1 MEKYKL
7 TLVDAGDS
15 AVSIRFP
22 EEISEQINREVI
34 YYLDG
39 IKSEMAEGK
48 LSGVFDVIPS
58 YAAILLCFDPLVTD
72 GETIKNEVE
81 EIILNNI
88 SKERIS
94 HDKNITEIPVM
105 YGGEYGPDLENVSK
119 HTGLSQ
125 EEIIRLHS
133 EPLYPVYM
141 IGFLAGFPYLGG
153 MNPSIA
159 TPRLDTPRLSVPEGS
174 VGIAGNQTGIYPI
187 DSPGG
192 WQIIGRTPLKLY
204 NPESSSPFLLSP
216 GDQIKFVPIDK
227 DAFDSYITGS
237 EAPFD
242 AKEKLPFEESPGEV
256 APREASIRISF
267 SGPLTT
273 IQDRGRHGYMD
284 KGLSSCGAMDSL
296 ELSRLNVMLGNAP
309 EEAGLEATFITPRI
323 EFLKDTVFAVSG
335 FDHPIKAKAGD
346 VFESFTMQKGI
357 RTYFAFAGGID
368 VKPVLGS
375 KSTDIKNGIGG
386 LNGKKLVSGDEL
398 IISDAAPTDFSDV
411 KTISDLSIKV
421 FSDESPIPLY
431 ITSGPQ
437 YGDISEDGIKSFL
450 NSEYKVSA
458 SSDRMGI
465 RFDGPALSFADG
477 KDGNIITD
485 GLSPGAIQITPSGQP
500 ILMNVDAQTTG
511 GYSKPFYLA
520 SISKQKVAQLRPGD
534 KVRFVLIKT
543 ADAVSLYREEFS
555 SIFSK

>member
-22 EEISEQINREVI
+22 EEISEQVNREVI
-34 YYLDG
+34 YYLDC

-88 SKERIS
+88 SKERLS
-94 HDKNITEIPVM
+94 HDKNIIEIPVM
-105 YGGEYGPDLENVSK
+105 YGGKYGPDLENVSK

-133 EPLYPVYM
+133 ETLYPVYM

-159 TPRLDTPRLSVPEGS
+159 TPRLDTPRLSVPAGS
-174 VGIAGNQTGIYPI
+174 VGIAGHQTGIYPI

-237 EAPFD
+237 DAPFD
-242 AKEKLPFEESPGEV
+242 AKEKRASEESPVEV
-256 APREASIRISF
+256 APRKASIRISF

-273 IQDRGRHGYMD
+273 IQDFGRHGYMD

-296 ELSRLNVMLGNAP
+296 ELSRLNVMLGNDP
-309 EEAGLEATFITPRI
+309 KEAGLEATFITPRI

-335 FDHPIKAKAGD
+335 FDHPIKAKTGD

-386 LNGKKLVSGDEL
+386 LNGKKLASGDEL

-421 FSDESPIPLY
+421 FSDESPITLY

-437 YGDISEDGIKSFL
+437 YSDISEDGIKSFL
-450 NSEYKVSA
+450 NCEYKVSA

>member
-22 EEISEQINREVI
+22 EEISEQVNREVI
-34 YYLDG
+34 YYLDC

-81 EIILNNI
+81 EIILNNF
-88 SKERIS
+88 SKELLS
-94 HDKNITEIPVM
+94 HDKNIIEIPVM

-125 EEIIRLHS
+125 EEIIKLHS

-174 VGIAGNQTGIYPI
+174 VGIAGLQTGIYPI

-192 WQIIGRTPLKLY
+192 WQIIGRTPIKLY
-204 NPESSSPFLLSP
+204 DPESSSPFLLSP
-216 GDQIKFVPIDK
+216 GDHIKFIPIDK
-227 DAFDSYITGS
+227 AAFDSYM
-237 EAPFD
+237 PLND
-242 AKEKLPFEESPGEV
+242 ASLDSREKQAAKTKPG
-256 APREASIRISF
+256 EASIRIAS

-273 IQDRGRHGYMD
+273 IQDLGRRGYMD
-284 KGLSSCGAMDSL
+284 KGLSICGAIDKL
-296 ELSRLNVMLGNAP
+296 ELSRLNVMLGNEP
-309 EEAGLEATFITPRI
+309 WEAGLEATFITPRI

-335 FDHPIKAKAGD
+335 FDYPIKAKAGD
-346 VFESFTMQKGI
+346 VFESFTMPHGI

-386 LNGKKLVSGDEL
+386 LNGKKLASGDEL

-411 KTISDLSIKV
+411 KPISDISIKA
-421 FSDESPIPLY
+421 FSDESPITLY

-437 YGDISEDGIKSFL
+437 YSDISEDGIKSFL
-450 NSEYKVSA
+450 NSEYKVSS

-465 RFDGPALSFADG
+465 RFDGPSLSFTSG
-477 KDGNIITD
+477 KDGNILTD
-485 GLSPGAIQITPSGQP
+485 GLAPGAIQITPSGQP

-534 KVRFVLIKT
+534 KVKFVLIKT